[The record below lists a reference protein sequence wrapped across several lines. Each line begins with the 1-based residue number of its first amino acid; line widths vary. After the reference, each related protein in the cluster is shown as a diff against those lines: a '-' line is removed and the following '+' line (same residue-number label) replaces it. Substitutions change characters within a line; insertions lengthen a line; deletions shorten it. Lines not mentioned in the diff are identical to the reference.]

1 MYRISRQSINSCW
14 GNSVCTREVN
24 WPVDRPW
31 NPPRFAKNVLSIFCQ
46 NVTFI
51 VRWLITAKNN
61 SACFWWS
68 VDKKTPCFLFFF
80 FFYRVAVLM
89 TFKMRFHWSGEL
101 FTSGSNLR
109 IQESKAPSSNILILT
124 LKLTVACNVKGLLQ
138 RLSPEKTILTVCR
151 SVQVFSHFQVAGS
164 SVTVGTSLFALGVI
178 WRLVLFASHLM
189 QLLL

>member
-1 MYRISRQSINSCW
+1 MYKISRQSINSCW

-24 WPVDRPW
+24 WPIDRPW

-51 VRWLITAKNN
+51 VRWLITAKTIQLV
-61 SACFWWS
+61 FDGLWI
-68 VDKKTPCFLFFF
+68 KRHFLFFF